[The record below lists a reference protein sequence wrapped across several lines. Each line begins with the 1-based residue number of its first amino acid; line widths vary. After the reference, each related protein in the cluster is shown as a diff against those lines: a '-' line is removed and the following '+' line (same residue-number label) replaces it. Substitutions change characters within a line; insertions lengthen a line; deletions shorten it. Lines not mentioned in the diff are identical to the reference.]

1 MKYPCPKCEQPGVS
15 LKNKY
20 RLGYMQ
26 DTFCEHCNVRLSA
39 NPWFLVPFSL
49 VYMWVLAICAFLYV
63 FESVGMMAVAYAVIA
78 WLVVDALNVMLIPMT
93 AMDG

>member
-1 MKYPCPKCEQPGVS
+1 
-15 LKNKY
+15 
-20 RLGYMQ
+20 MQ

-49 VYMWVLAICAFLYV
+49 VYMWVLAICAFLYL

-78 WLVVDALNVMLIPMT
+78 WLVVDVLNVMLIPMT
-93 AMDG
+93 EMDG